1 VRNGS
6 APCVYGDPGLNP
18 VSSRHGRNCSV
29 LTLASLVLLRMTQMI
44 GSLLLFL
51 VATICAA
58 MGFVAWRHR
67 TMPAAAALVAL
78 MVALTI
84 WAFGYGM
91 ELNGAALE
99 NKLFWVQ
106 FQYLGIV
113 AVPGAWFVFTTSYAG
128 QRQLIRSLVI
138 AVLLIEPL
146 LVIASIWTNPLHMQF
161 YHSVSLIDDAVVGP
175 TFKPVYGPIFWVHA
189 IYSYIML
196 LLGTGM
202 LVGGIIR
209 SPYRYRR
216 HFGGPLLAAIIPWLG
231 NMVYLAGLSR
241 IDLAPFM
248 FMLTGAICGW
258 SLLRMR
264 IFDFV
269 PLARDEVV
277 DRMSDSVIVLDS
289 NDRVVDVNLA
299 ALQLIGRPRQQIVDQ
314 SVSTLFKSHQE
325 VVKKYRDI
333 ASTREELQILSTT
346 GALMWF
352 DLRITTMHDNTG
364 ERIGRLVVLS
374 DITGHKRAEAE
385 LREAKEVAE
394 VASRAK
400 SAFLANMSHELRT
413 PLNAIIG
420 YSELLRRESEEQ
432 GLANFADDLDRI
444 ATSGHQLL
452 TMISDVLD
460 LTRIEAGTFDCDF
473 QPLSLT
479 QLIDDL
485 VLMFGPQALSKGNLL
500 EYHVDD
506 DLGVIST
513 DAIKLRRVLLHL
525 LDNANKFTDRGTITL
540 LARRESIGDQE
551 VAIFEVSDTG
561 KGFDADHLN
570 SLFMAFSQADSS
582 PTRRHSGMG
591 IGLAVVQ
598 QLCMLLDGTIT
609 ATSTPAQG
617 ATFTITIPDQQQQH
631 ERAQAATTLSV

>member
-1 VRNGS
+1 
-6 APCVYGDPGLNP
+6 
-18 VSSRHGRNCSV
+18 
-29 LTLASLVLLRMTQMI
+29 
-44 GSLLLFL
+44 
-51 VATICAA
+51 
-58 MGFVAWRHR
+58 
-67 TMPAAAALVAL
+67 
-78 MVALTI
+78 
-84 WAFGYGM
+84 
-91 ELNGAALE
+91 
-99 NKLFWVQ
+99 
-106 FQYLGIV
+106 
-113 AVPGAWFVFTTSYAG
+113 
-128 QRQLIRSLVI
+128 
-138 AVLLIEPL
+138 
-146 LVIASIWTNPLHMQF
+146 
-161 YHSVSLIDDAVVGP
+161 
-175 TFKPVYGPIFWVHA
+175 
-189 IYSYIML
+189 
-196 LLGTGM
+196 
-202 LVGGIIR
+202 
-209 SPYRYRR
+209 
-216 HFGGPLLAAIIPWLG
+216 
-231 NMVYLAGLSR
+231 MVYLAGLSR